1 VPIILR
7 SLLLSRLLLTLA
19 LVLARPLLAATAEA
33 DRALSLL
40 DYVAVEYPQFVRDG
54 AVLDPDEYA
63 EQVEFSGR
71 VVSLLKAL
79 PPRPG
84 HDTLLRDA
92 EALAA
97 RVAARADGAEV
108 AQLAGQIKQSLIAT
122 HGLVL
127 GPAAAPDMSAAASLY
142 AARCAQCHGA
152 QGGGDGPAAGGLDP
166 RPTAFTAPLRQSRRS
181 VQALHG
187 VISQGVDG
195 TSMAGFTD
203 IPEADRWALAFHVS
217 RLATDQ
223 VVVERGRALWAEGR
237 GQDRFRNLADLVLA
251 TPEAATATGGADH
264 AAILAFLRSEPG
276 ALTMAGTPAS
286 SPITRTRRGM
296 QASLVAYEA
305 GDASAAYEHAIGA
318 YLEGFELA
326 EARIDGADP
335 AARRRI
341 EAAMLDYRNGVRAGL
356 PVAQIRQRHD
366 AILADLDAVERRIAG
381 TAPSVQ
387 GQFVSAM
394 VIVLREGLEALL
406 VLAGMAAFL
415 VRTGRRDGL
424 RHLHAGWIA
433 AIALGVLTWWVAT
446 RLIDVSGAQ
455 REVTEGV
462 TALLASAMLLY
473 VGFWLHSK
481 SHGQRWSAFI
491 RGQVSGALGRGT
503 LWGLSAI
510 SFLAVYREVFET
522 VLFYQALVSQGDPAP
537 VAAGFAVG
545 CAVLAVLAWVIV
557 RSSVKLPLG
566 LVFGV
571 SSILLAAF
579 AVVFAGRGVAAL
591 QAAGRLPL
599 DPLPLPAVPWLG
611 LYPNVQGLALQFGLV
626 LLIVFIFVRNARSG
640 APAR

>member
-1 VPIILR
+1 MILR
-7 SLLLSRLLLTLA
+7 TVVPWLLLTLA
-19 LVLARPLLAATAEA
+19 LALAGPTRAAGSEAE
-33 DRALSLL
+33 RALSLL
-40 DYVAVEYPQFVRDG
+40 DYVAVEYPQFVRNG
-54 AVLDPDEYA
+54 EVLDPGEYA

-71 VVSLLKAL
+71 VVTLLKAL
-79 PPRPG
+79 PTRPG
-84 HDTLLRDA
+84 QDGLLRDA

-97 RVAARADGAEV
+97 RVAAKGDGAEV
-108 AQLAGQIKQSLIAT
+108 ARLADQIRQSLIT
-122 HGLVL
+122 VHDLVL
-127 GPAAAPDMSAAASLY
+127 GPATAPDLSGAASVY
-142 AARCAQCHGA
+142 AARCAQCHGSTGA
-152 QGGGDGPAAGGLDP
+152 GDGPAAASLDP
-166 RPTAFTAPLRQSRRS
+166 RPTAFTDAQRQSRRS

-195 TSMAGFTD
+195 TSMAAFVD
-203 IPEADRWALAFHVS
+203 IPDADRWALAFHVS
-217 RLATDQ
+217 RLA
-223 VVVERGRALWAEGR
+223 VSREVVEQGRALWAQGLGR
-237 GQDRFRNLADLVLA
+237 ERFRTLSDLVLA
-251 TPEAATATGGADH
+251 TPEAAHAAGGADE
-264 AAILAFLRSEPG
+264 AAVLAFLRAEPG
-276 ALTMAGTPAS
+276 ALTAAAMQTS
-286 SPITRTRRGM
+286 SPLARTRSGLRD
-296 QASLVAYEA
+296 SL
-305 GDASAAYEHAIGA
+305 AAYEGGDAAGAYDHAIGA

-326 EARIDGADP
+326 EASIDSVDP

-341 EAAMLDYRNGVRAGL
+341 EAAMLEYRNGIRAGL
-356 PVAQIRQRHD
+356 PALQVRQLHD
-366 AILADLDAVERRIAG
+366 AMLADLDAVERRLAG

-387 GQFVSAM
+387 GQFLSAM

-491 RGQVSGALGRGT
+491 RTQVSGALGRGT
-503 LWGLSAI
+503 LWGLTAI

-522 VLFYQALVSQGDPAP
+522 VLFYQALLAQGDAAP
-537 VAAGFAVG
+537 VAAGFGVG
-545 CAVLAVLAWVIV
+545 FAVLAVLAWVIV
-557 RSSVKLPLG
+557 RSSTKLPLG

-591 QAAGRLPL
+591 QVAGKLPL
-599 DPLPLPAVPWLG
+599 APLPLPAVPWLG
-611 LYPNVQGLALQFGLV
+611 LYPNVQGLALQLALV
-626 LLIVFIFVRNARSG
+626 LLIVIIFVRNARSG
-640 APAR
+640 APSR